1 MHFFISHLFI
11 NRSKVGSVRC
21 RGEENLTDGTARAEP
36 AEDDKK
42 EMKRFIIGVSPA
54 YPRLV
59 VSEW

>member
-1 MHFFISHLFI
+1 M
-11 NRSKVGSVRC
+11 